1 MMIKSLLSRIEEENT
16 HTGNLGSN
24 SNLMKAKDDFSTF
37 SEDYVNLL
45 EDQNQGS
52 RKQKKSFITFK
63 MQGGEKSPGNFSSIH
78 DDQGSIGKIEKS
90 RMNLILTSNH
100 DVEMIIS
107 NKQADTVPKDE
118 DLNLGEL

>member
-1 MMIKSLLSRIEEENT
+1 MMLKSLLSRIEEENI

-24 SNLMKAKDDFSTF
+24 SIIMKAKDDFSTF

-52 RKQKKSFITFK
+52 RQQKKSFFTLK
-63 MQGGEKSPGNFSSIH
+63 MQGGEKSPGNFSSLN

-90 RMNLILTSNH
+90 RRNLFLTSNQ
-100 DVEMIIS
+100 DGEMIIS
-107 NKQADTVPKDE
+107 NKQAATVP
-118 DLNLGEL
+118 